1 MDLFKFFSKQ
11 SSKDVAKERLKLIL
25 IQDRNSISP
34 DVLEA
39 IREDMLKV
47 ISKYIE
53 IDNEDVD
60 IKMSSVEEI
69 EGMSPALIAS
79 IPIKRI
85 KKKSIKN

>member
-34 DVLEA
+34 ELLEA
-39 IREDMLKV
+39 IKEDMLNV

-53 IDNEDVD
+53 IDDEDMD
-60 IKMSSVEEI
+60 IKMSKIEEV

-85 KKKSIKN
+85 KNNK

>member
-34 DVLEA
+34 ELLEA
-39 IREDMLKV
+39 IREDMLNV

-60 IKMSSVEEI
+60 IKMSNVEEL

-85 KKKSIKN
+85 KNNK

>member
-1 MDLFKFFSKQ
+1 
-11 SSKDVAKERLKLIL
+11 
-25 IQDRNSISP
+25 
-34 DVLEA
+34 
-39 IREDMLKV
+39 MLKV

-85 KKKSIKN
+85 KKNK